1 MSIHTKRLEGMLVR
15 EISDIL
21 MTEAKD
27 EDLKFVTITSMDL
40 ANDLSYAKVYFQT
53 LNEDKE
59 KITKELNAASGFI
72 RSKLFD
78 RVEMRNIPELT
89 FVYDESIAY
98 GKKIETLIS
107 EIKSKE
113 NN

>member
-27 EDLKFVTITSMDL
+27 EDLKFVTITSMNL

-59 KITKELNAASGFI
+59 KITKELNEASGFI
-72 RSKLFD
+72 RAILKKRKLD
-78 RVEMRNIPELT
+78 IRIMPELK
-89 FVYDESIAY
+89 FIYDDSMEY
-98 GKKIETLIS
+98 GNNIDSLIEKIN
-107 EIKSKE
+107 K
-113 NN
+113 

>member
-1 MSIHTKRLEGMLVR
+1 MSIHTKRLEGMLIR

-27 EDLKFVTITSMDL
+27 EDLKFVTITSMNL

-59 KITKELNAASGFI
+59 KITKELNEASGFI
-72 RSKLFD
+72 RAILKKRKLD
-78 RVEMRNIPELT
+78 IRIMPELK
-89 FVYDESIAY
+89 FIYDDSMEY
-98 GKKIETLIS
+98 GNNIDSLIDKIKKED
-107 EIKSKE
+107 
-113 NN
+113 

>member
-59 KITKELNAASGFI
+59 KITKELNEASGFI
-72 RSKLFD
+72 RAILKKRKLD
-78 RVEMRNIPELT
+78 IRIMPELK
-89 FVYDESIAY
+89 FIYDDSMEY
-98 GKKIETLIS
+98 GNNIDSLIERIN
-107 EIKSKE
+107 K
-113 NN
+113 

>member
-1 MSIHTKRLEGMLVR
+1 MSIHTKRLETMLIR

-27 EDLKFVTITSMDL
+27 EDLKFVTITSMNL

-59 KITKELNAASGFI
+59 KVTKDLNAASGFI
-72 RSKLFD
+72 RSVLKKRKLD
-78 RVEMRNIPELT
+78 IRIMPELK
-89 FVYDESIAY
+89 FIYDDSMEY
-98 GKKIETLIS
+98 GNNIDSLIEKIN
-107 EIKSKE
+107 KE
-113 NN
+113 

>member
-27 EDLKFVTITSMDL
+27 EDLKFVTITSMNL
-40 ANDLSYAKVYFQT
+40 ANDLSYAKVYFTT

-59 KITKELNAASGFI
+59 KITKELNEASGFI
-72 RSKLFD
+72 RAILKKRKLD
-78 RVEMRNIPELT
+78 IRIMPELK
-89 FVYDESIAY
+89 FIYDDSMEY
-98 GKKIETLIS
+98 GNNIDSLIDKIKKED
-107 EIKSKE
+107 
-113 NN
+113 

>member
-1 MSIHTKRLEGMLVR
+1 MSIHTKRLEGMLIR

-27 EDLKFVTITSMDL
+27 EDLKFVTITSMNL

-59 KITKELNAASGFI
+59 KITKELNDASGFI
-72 RSKLFD
+72 RAILKKRKLD
-78 RVEMRNIPELT
+78 IRIMPELK
-89 FVYDESIAY
+89 FIYDDSMEY
-98 GKKIETLIS
+98 GNNIDSLIDKIKKED
-107 EIKSKE
+107 
-113 NN
+113 

>member
-27 EDLKFVTITSMDL
+27 EDLKFVTITSMNL

-59 KITKELNAASGFI
+59 KITKELNEASGFI
-72 RSKLFD
+72 RAILKKRKLD
-78 RVEMRNIPELT
+78 IRIMPELK
-89 FVYDESIAY
+89 FIYDDSMEY
-98 GKKIETLIS
+98 GNNIDSLIDKIKKED
-107 EIKSKE
+107 
-113 NN
+113 

>member
-1 MSIHTKRLEGMLVR
+1 MSIHTKRLEGMLIR

-27 EDLKFVTITSMDL
+27 EDLKFVTITSMNL

-59 KITKELNAASGFI
+59 KITKELNEASGFI
-72 RSKLFD
+72 RAILKKRKLD
-78 RVEMRNIPELT
+78 IRIMPELK
-89 FVYDESIAY
+89 FIYDDSMEY
-98 GKKIETLIS
+98 GNNIDSLIEKIN
-107 EIKSKE
+107 K
-113 NN
+113 

>member
-27 EDLKFVTITSMDL
+27 EDLKFVTITSMNL

-59 KITKELNAASGFI
+59 KITKELNEASGFI
-72 RSKLFD
+72 RAILKKRKLD
-78 RVEMRNIPELT
+78 IRIMPELK
-89 FVYDESIAY
+89 FIYDDSMEY
-98 GKKIETLIS
+98 GNNIDSLIERIN
-107 EIKSKE
+107 K
-113 NN
+113 

>member
-53 LNEDKE
+53 LNEDKR
-59 KITKELNAASGFI
+59 KITKELNEASGFI
-72 RSKLFD
+72 RAILKKRKLD
-78 RVEMRNIPELT
+78 IRIMPELK
-89 FVYDESIAY
+89 FIYDDSMEY
-98 GKKIETLIS
+98 GNNIDSLIEKIN
-107 EIKSKE
+107 K
-113 NN
+113 

>member
-1 MSIHTKRLEGMLVR
+1 MSIHTKRLEGMLVI

-59 KITKELNAASGFI
+59 KITKELNEASGFI
-72 RSKLFD
+72 RAILKKRKLD
-78 RVEMRNIPELT
+78 IRIMPELK
-89 FVYDESIAY
+89 FIYDDSMEY
-98 GKKIETLIS
+98 GNNIDSLIEKIN
-107 EIKSKE
+107 K
-113 NN
+113 

>member
-27 EDLKFVTITSMDL
+27 EDLKFVTITSMNL
-40 ANDLSYAKVYFQT
+40 ANDLSYAKVYFTT

-59 KITKELNAASGFI
+59 KITKELNEASGFI
-72 RSKLFD
+72 RAILKKRKLD
-78 RVEMRNIPELT
+78 IRIMPELK
-89 FVYDESIAY
+89 FIYDDSMEY
-98 GKKIETLIS
+98 GNNIDSLINKIN
-107 EIKSKE
+107 KD
-113 NN
+113 

>member
-72 RSKLFD
+72 RSVLKKRKLD
-78 RVEMRNIPELT
+78 IRIMPELK
-89 FVYDESIAY
+89 FIYDDSMEY
-98 GKKIETLIS
+98 GNNIDSLIEKIN
-107 EIKSKE
+107 K
-113 NN
+113 

>member
-1 MSIHTKRLEGMLVR
+1 MSIHTKRLEGMLIR

-27 EDLKFVTITSMDL
+27 EDLKFVTITSMNL

-59 KITKELNAASGFI
+59 KITKELNAATGFI
-72 RSKLFD
+72 RSVLKKRKLD
-78 RVEMRNIPELT
+78 IRIMPELK
-89 FVYDESIAY
+89 FIYDDSMEY
-98 GKKIETLIS
+98 GNNIDSLIDKIN
-107 EIKSKE
+107 KE
-113 NN
+113 

>member
-59 KITKELNAASGFI
+59 KITKELNEASGFI
-72 RSKLFD
+72 RAILKKRKLD
-78 RVEMRNIPELT
+78 IRIMPELK
-89 FVYDESIAY
+89 FIYDDSMEY
-98 GKKIETLIS
+98 GEHIDKIL
-107 EIKSKE
+107 KDLK

>member
-1 MSIHTKRLEGMLVR
+1 MSIHTKRLEGMLIR

-27 EDLKFVTITSMDL
+27 EDLKFVTITSMNL

-53 LNEDKE
+53 LNQDKD

-72 RSKLFD
+72 RSVLKKRKLD
-78 RVEMRNIPELT
+78 IRIMPELK
-89 FVYDESIAY
+89 FIYDDSMEY
-98 GKKIETLIS
+98 GNNIDSLIDKIKKED
-107 EIKSKE
+107 
-113 NN
+113 

>member
-59 KITKELNAASGFI
+59 KITKELNEASGFI
-72 RSKLFD
+72 RAILKKRKLD
-78 RVEMRNIPELT
+78 IRIMPELK
-89 FVYDESIAY
+89 FIYDDSMEY
-98 GKKIETLIS
+98 GNNIDSLIDKIKKED
-107 EIKSKE
+107 
-113 NN
+113 

>member
-40 ANDLSYAKVYFQT
+40 ANDLSYAKVYLQT

-59 KITKELNAASGFI
+59 KITKELNEASGFI
-72 RSKLFD
+72 RAILKKRKLD
-78 RVEMRNIPELT
+78 IRIMPELK
-89 FVYDESIAY
+89 FIYDDSMEY
-98 GKKIETLIS
+98 GNNIDSLIEKIN
-107 EIKSKE
+107 K
-113 NN
+113 

>member
-59 KITKELNAASGFI
+59 KITKELNAATGFI
-72 RSKLFD
+72 RSVLKKRKLD
-78 RVEMRNIPELT
+78 IRIMPELK
-89 FVYDESIAY
+89 FIYDDSMEY
-98 GKKIETLIS
+98 GNNIDSLIDKIN
-107 EIKSKE
+107 KE
-113 NN
+113 

>member
-1 MSIHTKRLEGMLVR
+1 MSIHTKRLEGMLIR

-59 KITKELNAASGFI
+59 KITKELNEASGFI
-72 RSKLFD
+72 RAILKKRKLD
-78 RVEMRNIPELT
+78 IRIMPELK
-89 FVYDESIAY
+89 FIYDDSMEY
-98 GKKIETLIS
+98 GNNIDSLIDKIKKED
-107 EIKSKE
+107 
-113 NN
+113 